1 MVSDFKIFA
10 PLLSSSY
17 MIISEKINFKTISFS
32 LSFISEFFKMYF
44 LEDNDMCNICSSFV
58 SFSVKESLT
67 NSWMNQKNSMNN
79 SPNVFKVIDI
89 FSFLFSL
96 DFFSIFLLF
105 CSFISY
111 LVSFNSSFS
120 FIILLLLSILLF
132 SSLFSF
138 FLLSFYFHIHNQSS
152 QFFLYE

>member
-10 PLLSSSY
+10 LLLSSSY

-138 FLLSFYFHIHNQSS
+138 FLLP
-152 QFFLYE
+152 FLFSYS